1 MEQAL
6 VLAALAASF
15 TKETVERIRAIEG
28 VASANLLYGPYDLYA
43 ILKAEDMK
51 VIRDTVT
58 KIRETPGIKSTI
70 TCNVIKPQ

>member
-15 TKETVERIRAIEG
+15 TKETVEKIRAIDG
-28 VASANLLYGPYDLYA
+28 VVSANLLYGPYDLYA
-43 ILKAEDMK
+43 TLKAEDMK
-51 VIRDTVT
+51 AIRATVT

-70 TCNVIKPQ
+70 TCNVIKPP

>member
-15 TKETVERIRAIEG
+15 TKETVDKIRAIDG
-28 VASANLLYGPYDLYA
+28 VTSANLLYGPYDLYA
-43 ILKAEDMK
+43 TLKAEDMK
-51 VIRDTVT
+51 SIRATVT

-70 TCNVIKPQ
+70 TCNVIKPP